1 MNRLAIAPMLVAGPG
16 RMVIEEGYSLRVE
29 GPGTDVPEQHGNGGD
44 HDTPSNNACRAK
56 RHVRQSTGRSPALS
70 MTQDVPCCCY
80 MKTSWGSCSVKR
92 SSPYGDL
99 HDEPE
104 GAAPGP
110 GWCKPRWRAASATGK
125 ARTPGNRFESS

>member
-1 MNRLAIAPMLVAGPG
+1 MRGDRQRGGTFEALDGLFMPWEWRPARDTDGTGCRWDARHLTRSGMNRLAIAPMLVAGPG

-70 MTQDVPCCCY
+70 M
-80 MKTSWGSCSVKR
+80 
-92 SSPYGDL
+92 
-99 HDEPE
+99 
-104 GAAPGP
+104 
-110 GWCKPRWRAASATGK
+110 
-125 ARTPGNRFESS
+125 